1 MTPTFQVWQAPGGCI
16 WEGED
21 QEEAFLYGLRCRR
34 PGVLIEVVEVF
45 TRNGSDRLRCIMR
58 SGERRQ
64 AGASD
69 DISVSDT

>member
-1 MTPTFQVWQAPGGCI
+1 
-16 WEGED
+16 
-21 QEEAFLYGLRCRR
+21 
-34 PGVLIEVVEVF
+34 VLIEVVEVF